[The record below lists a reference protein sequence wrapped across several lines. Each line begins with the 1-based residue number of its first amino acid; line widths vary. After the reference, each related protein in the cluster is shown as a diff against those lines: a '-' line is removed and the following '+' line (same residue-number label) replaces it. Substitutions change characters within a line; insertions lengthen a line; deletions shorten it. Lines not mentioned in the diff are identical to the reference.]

1 MGGGGSSSTSAQEDR
16 RLVTGQGSVGISGNS
31 SSVTINTL
39 DQGIV
44 NHAIDLVDKTG
55 QVNSDTYK
63 ALLNTTQSL
72 LGSALDSVK
81 LNTTLAGN
89 LSAGAQQLTAQVAS
103 AANPNQPFIIAGVV
117 IAAVFAIKTFGKA

>member
-1 MGGGGSSSTSAQEDR
+1 VGGGGSSSSSSQEDR

-44 NHAIDLVDKTG
+44 NHAIDLVSSTNAVGAD
-55 QVNSDTYK
+55 SYK
-63 ALLNTTQSL
+63 ALLGTTQSL
-72 LGSALDSVK
+72 LGQALDSVK
-81 LNTTLAGN
+81 LNTQLAGS
-89 LSAGAQQLTAQVAS
+89 LTQGAQQLTSQVAS

-117 IAAVFAIKTFGKA
+117 IAAIFAIKTFGKG